1 MKKLHYATM
10 LALGTAFISGTNTFL
25 AKVAVKAIND
35 PVLFTTL
42 KNTIVALFLLGV
54 LVGLKKWPEIKA
66 LTKRQ
71 WLKLVAIGAIGGSI
85 PFALFFAGLSKT
97 SAINAA
103 LIHKTLFLW
112 VLLFAIPVLKEK
124 VARWQWLGIGAIFGA
139 NLFIGGLTGFE
150 YNTGELM
157 ILGATIL
164 WAVENVIAKI
174 TLKDLSSITVASARM
189 VFGSVLLLVLVL
201 WQGNIGLLSSLNAVQ
216 WSWAILTSVLLFGY
230 VITWYTALKYAP
242 ATYVATLLVPA
253 VLVTNILS
261 AMFITHTM
269 TSGQLASSLLYIF
282 GLTIV
287 IAFAKRTA
295 DVSQKEKELS
305 SITN

>member
-1 MKKLHYATM
+1 
-10 LALGTAFISGTNTFL
+10 
-25 AKVAVKAIND
+25 
-35 PVLFTTL
+35 
-42 KNTIVALFLLGV
+42 
-54 LVGLKKWPEIKA
+54 
-66 LTKRQ
+66 
-71 WLKLVAIGAIGGSI
+71 
-85 PFALFFAGLSKT
+85 
-97 SAINAA
+97 
-103 LIHKTLFLW
+103 
-112 VLLFAIPVLKEK
+112 
-124 VARWQWLGIGAIFGA
+124 
-139 NLFIGGLTGFE
+139 
-150 YNTGELM
+150 M

-261 AMFITHTM
+261 AIFITHTM